1 VSDPAEPAPAAEWVC
16 SMPVQRKP
24 KLRPGRVWVCFSCG
38 QSLGTRA
45 ARPFCRECDE
55 LILGVAPEAAPDDR
69 R

>member
-1 VSDPAEPAPAAEWVC
+1 
-16 SMPVQRKP
+16 
-24 KLRPGRVWVCFSCG
+24 VWVCFSCG